1 MPTMSIV
8 IASTVPSVELCGAA
22 LMRLMTFTS
31 ASSVDADAAPSS
43 RCMRVS
49 SFMNDCGTV
58 GGALDAPGAVG
69 HDGAPAGAAPAAC
82 APALAPAEVAPDP
95 ERDASISCARAARIS
110 VGAAALPGPV
120 ACAVAPP
127 APWAFDSL
135 RGLDAF

>member
-31 ASSVDADAAPSS
+31 ASSVETDAAPSS

-69 HDGAPAGAAPAAC
+69 HDGAPAGPAPAAC
-82 APALAPAEVAPDP
+82 APALAPAELAPDPAP

-110 VGAAALPGPV
+110 VGAAALPGPL

-127 APWAFDSL
+127 APWTFE
-135 RGLDAF
+135 